1 VLQAHAE
8 ALRLAEPQE
17 VRMSDNEQRL
27 LLLVCVMV
35 PGITVVMAM
44 HLFVPHVLI
53 PEVNGVMSF
62 IGKDEWRD
70 ATLD

>member
-1 VLQAHAE
+1 MAE
-8 ALRLAEPQE
+8 RIAARPRPLGPGG
-17 VRMSDNEQRL
+17 VDNEQRL